1 MAPQHTEDEE
11 SMHMKKNLV
20 KAGIAAFAV
29 LAVVAVSGKV
39 AVKAAGKLNGT
50 AYIAGHGGHLAIVD
64 LATMREPTDANK
76 DRIVITEAGSEMEG
90 KIAGM
95 DFEKVKSGGG
105 SHGSALLDKK
115 LYVGLLNGKMV
126 VYDLATG
133 KKGAPVDVGK
143 KFCDVIVGPDGK
155 LYMED
160 MGDGNVYVWDTKS
173 MKLADKMPIG
183 AAVCGIAW
191 TKNNEKAYI
200 SDMPLGI
207 VHVIDWKTKKEIA
220 KITDEGMTF
229 IHQVKMAPDGEHL
242 WVTAPN
248 EFGPK
253 GPGQPNLGP
262 RNQKPQIV
270 IIDTKT
276 DKVVE
281 KIVLPDDVNLHDVEF
296 SPDGKTVLIPARTY
310 GNDSILAVMD
320 YDTKKI
326 TQKVSLCYGCHK
338 KEGVEVTM
346 DNKSPLLCG
355 IVVDWK

>member
-1 MAPQHTEDEE
+1 MRG
-11 SMHMKKNLV
+11 MKGLLRATVVSLVVMGVIVAAGALVV
-20 KAGIAAFAV
+20 KAEEP
-29 LAVVAVSGKV
+29 
-39 AVKAAGKLNGT
+39 LNGT

-64 LATMREPTDANK
+64 LATMRPPTDVDK
-76 DRIVITEAGSEMEG
+76 DRIVITEAGGELEG
-90 KIAGM
+90 VTAGM
-95 DFEKVKSGGG
+95 KLDAAHQNPGGG
-105 SHGSALLDKK
+105 SHGSALVDKK

-133 KKGAPVDVGK
+133 KKSEPVDVGK
-143 KFCDVIVGPDGK
+143 KFCDVVVGPDGK

-160 MGDGNVYVWDTKS
+160 MGDGNVYVWDTTS
-173 MKLADKMPIG
+173 MKLADKMPMG

-191 TKNNEKAYI
+191 TRNRDKAYV

-207 VHVIDWKTKKEIA
+207 VYVVDWNTKKKIAEI
-220 KITDEGMTF
+220 KDESMTF
-229 IHQVKMAPDGEHL
+229 IHQITMAPDGEHL
-242 WVTAPN
+242 WVAAPN

-253 GPGQPNLGP
+253 GPGEPNLGP
-262 RNQKPQIV
+262 RSQKPQIV

-281 KIVLPDDVNLHDVEF
+281 KIVLPDDINLHDIEF
-296 SPDGKTVLIPARTY
+296 SPSGKTALLPARTY
-310 GNDSILAVMD
+310 GNDSVLAVMD
-320 YDTKKI
+320 MATKKI
-326 TQKVSLCYGCHK
+326 EKRVSLCLGCHQ

>member
-1 MAPQHTEDEE
+1 
-11 SMHMKKNLV
+11 MKKLIVGTLV
-20 KAGIAAFAV
+20 AAVGITLGMGALVVAKAGD
-29 LAVVAVSGKV
+29 
-39 AVKAAGKLNGT
+39 AGKLNGT

-64 LATMREPTDANK
+64 LATMREPTDEDK

-105 SHGSALLDKK
+105 SHGSALVGSK
-115 LYVGLLNGKMV
+115 LVVGLLNGKV
-126 VYDLATG
+126 VIYDLQS
-133 KKGAPVDVGK
+133 KKKSEAMEVGK

-160 MGDGNVYVWDTKS
+160 MGDGNVYVWDAGT
-173 MKLADKMPIG
+173 MKTVDKMPVG

-191 TKNNEKAYI
+191 TKNRDKAYV
-200 SDMPLGI
+200 SDMPLGVI
-207 VHVIDWKTKKEIA
+207 HVLDWKTKKEIG
-220 KITDEGMTF
+220 KITDPAMTF
-229 IHQVKMAPDGEHL
+229 IHQVTMAPDGEHL

-253 GPGQPNLGP
+253 GPGEPNLGP
-262 RNQKPQIV
+262 RSQKPQIV

-281 KIVLPDDVNLHDVEF
+281 KVVLPDDVNLHDVEF
-296 SPDGKTVLIPARTY
+296 SPDGKTVLLPARTY
-310 GNDSILAVMD
+310 KDDSILAVMD
-320 YDTKKI
+320 VATRKI
-326 TQKVSLCYGCHK
+326 EKRVSLCLACHK
-338 KEGVEVTM
+338 KAGVEVTM

-355 IVVDWK
+355 IVVDWKK